1 MVSTVEKKLDLGTLC
16 RLCGAH
22 QLESGLGERPTNER
36 PFESG
41 PFEFVRARASE
52 YVQFRVNRRS
62 ERTCPPTLSLSL
74 SLSLAAPLRSFH
86 SPLRNHR
93 TSAISCV
100 RAESLG
106 TELLSGESSF
116 GRRRFVENRGP
127 VDDRRMLIYASA
139 HSPSDSVSFSR
150 IKNVARSM
158 FSAGL
163 VRVSLGQGP
172 NETKQKRR

>member
-74 SLSLAAPLRSFH
+74 SLSLSLRLCVPSIRRYATTERRPFPAFVPRVLAP
-86 SPLRNHR
+86 
-93 TSAISCV
+93 SCCL
-100 RAESLG
+100 AN
-106 TELLSGESSF
+106 LLS
-116 GRRRFVENRGP
+116 
-127 VDDRRMLIYASA
+127 AA
-139 HSPSDSVSFSR
+139 AVSWK
-150 IKNVARSM
+150 IVAQLM
-158 FSAGL
+158 TA
-163 VRVSLGQGP
+163 
-172 NETKQKRR
+172 EC